1 MFSFTFLLACQLR
14 LLSDKS
20 SDRESNGD
28 YLSFKILSDGISL
41 LITVI
46 YVYSGF
52 IITLI
57 ELNLTSKVT

>member
-1 MFSFTFLLACQLR
+1 MLSFTFLLACQL
-14 LLSDKS
+14 SDKF

-28 YLSFKILSDGISL
+28 YLSFKIHSDAISL

-46 YVYSGF
+46 YVHSGF